1 MKSKWS
7 VLLVV
12 LFSLLGSYAFS
23 QSRFNLLDRWAY
35 GIQNQIHFI
44 GDIGYLNSGA
54 TLVVADFS
62 DTLNPVVVN
71 EIVVGNLVESFIT
84 VDDYLYIADR
94 YQLWIFNIADPSN
107 PLYLDKMD
115 LVEPVQKWYYHE
127 DHLYQIGKKKIIVYS
142 LADRSAP
149 ELLSSIGTEQTMWH
163 LIFKDSLVFAAA
175 RYYNANYIL
184 SMDLHDWKNPV
195 IKKNVIAGSTYIN
208 AIGLFQNHLVAGGG
222 GKVYFIHME
231 DSAYFSIDHSF
242 DVGFVYDFYSK
253 DSMLFIARQG
263 YGVDCFDMS
272 DIHDPRYEGNID
284 YWAEKMVF
292 HGRYLFLTSDYFGDV
307 VAYNLDNLLH
317 PLLVS
322 HIVFGGFNYYLEIS
336 SGFAFIPQDDRVVVL
351 DISDPS
357 NLEMLVSIPT
367 SESRDIEISDDL
379 LFISEGDLGWSIF
392 DITNILTPE
401 LLASMSTGSRVNEL
415 AVSGEYLYLAAGN
428 EGVQIYDISD
438 PTNPVEAGRF
448 SNGNY
453 FEKVY
458 PIGKYLYV
466 FEDGLGIRVLDVS
479 DKFNPEATDLV
490 EIKGSVRSMI
500 SYDTYLYLGINGDSR
515 ILDISDPAH
524 PFDLELIFFWQNP
537 LDLFIENEV
546 LYVTE
551 LSRGLYLY
559 DISDPTSPVFMDRY
573 DFPFAASRVYV
584 KNEVIY
590 LLDQLSGLTTLHYGV
605 TTSAEIN
612 DFHRLFEVYPN
623 PATDWIRVD
632 FDAGQKIVFLT
643 IRNLEGKILMRREL
657 MSELTGISLS
667 TTDFSPGVYLV
678 TVDTGQDRQTEK
690 LIIQ

>member
-7 VLLVV
+7 VIVAV
-12 LFSLLGSYAFS
+12 IFSLLGSYSFGQA
-23 QSRFNLLDRWAY
+23 RFNVLDRWAY

-54 TLVVADFS
+54 TLIVADFS

-71 EIVVGNLVESFIT
+71 EIVVGKLVEGFIT
-84 VDDYLYIADR
+84 IDDYLYIADR

-107 PLYLDKMD
+107 PLYIDKMD

-127 DHLYQIGKKKIIVYS
+127 DRLYQIAKKKIIVYS
-142 LADRSAP
+142 IVDRSAP
-149 ELLSSIGTEQTMWH
+149 ELLSSIATEQTMWH
-163 LIFKDSLVFAAA
+163 LIFRDSLVFAAA

-184 SMDLHDWKNPV
+184 TMDLRKLENPV

-208 AIGLFQNHLVAGGG
+208 AIGLFQNHFVAAGG
-222 GKVYFIHME
+222 GKVYFLNLE

-253 DSMLFIARQG
+253 DSMLFISRQG

-272 DIHDPRYEGNID
+272 DIYNPRYEGNIE

-292 HGRYLFLTSDYFGDV
+292 HGRYLFLVPDYFGDV
-307 VAYNLDNLLH
+307 VVYNLDDLLH
-317 PLLVS
+317 PLLMS
-322 HIVFGGFNYYLEIS
+322 HIVFGGFNYDLVIG
-336 SGFAFIPQDDRVVVL
+336 SGFAFIPQDDRIAVL
-351 DISDPS
+351 DIRNPS

-367 SESRDIEISDDL
+367 SESKDVEISNDL

-392 DITNILTPE
+392 DIANISTPE

-415 AVSGEYLYLAAGN
+415 AVTGDYIYIAAGN

-438 PTNPVEAGRF
+438 PLKPMETGRY

-458 PIGKYLYV
+458 PMGNYLYV
-466 FEDGLGIRVLDVS
+466 FEDGPGIRVFDVT
-479 DKFNPEATDLV
+479 DKFNPKATGLV

-500 SYDTYLYLGINGDSR
+500 SYNNYMYLGINGDSR
-515 ILDISDPAH
+515 ILDISNPAH
-524 PFDLELIFFWQNP
+524 PFDLGLIFFWQNP
-537 LDLFIENEV
+537 LDLFIENDV

-573 DFPFAASRVYV
+573 DFPYAASRVYI

-605 TTSAEIN
+605 TTSVNGN
-612 DFHRLFEVYPN
+612 DSHQLFDIYPN
-623 PATDWIRVD
+623 PTSDWIRVD
-632 FDAGQKIVFLT
+632 FDAGQKIAFLT
-643 IRNLEGKILMRREL
+643 IRNLEGKTLMQRKL
-657 MSELTGISLS
+657 ISDLTGISLS
-667 TTDFSPGVYLV
+667 TKDFDTGVYLM
-678 TVDTGQDRQTEK
+678 TVATEQEYQTKK
-690 LIIQ
+690 LVIH